1 MIDALPSEP
10 GKDRV
15 AARRQL
21 HGRLMIGAVAALV
34 VVAGACF
41 WRTFASPPAAVLGP
55 KLVSAQPAKNP
66 VLDQVVKNP
75 ALDQLVESV
84 KALEFSQQEA
94 IDQLQVLQQLL
105 ASQRAETKRTTE
117 QVAAL
122 SEKFESL
129 RQSFAS
135 VPPAPA
141 EADAPPRQKATPA
154 KHQAHRIVPHKS
166 RTAAKRH

>member
-21 HGRLMIGAVAALV
+21 HGRLIAGAVAALV
-34 VVAGACF
+34 VVAGAFF
-41 WRTFASPPAAVLGP
+41 WRTFASPPAAVPGP
-55 KLVSAQPAKNP
+55 KVAAAQPARSP

-105 ASQRAETKRTTE
+105 AAQRVETKKTTD

-135 VPPAPA
+135 VPPAA
-141 EADAPPRQKATPA
+141 VEADPPPRQKAAPA
-154 KHQAHRIVPHKS
+154 AHRAHRIVPHKS
-166 RTAAKRH
+166 RTAARRH